1 MRLTR
6 WVVDNMMQ
14 TARDGRPEE
23 SCGIVLAVAREPGL
37 GAVLLRSHNVERTR
51 PGRRYELDHR
61 VHIAAVEAEVAGT
74 AMIVGYYHSH
84 VRGPARPS
92 RVDAELACPGV
103 TYVIASADEPQ
114 EVRAWRYDGRAFVEE
129 IIHVE
134 EPAYDRAVAS

>member
-6 WVVDNMMQ
+6 WVVENMMQ
-14 TARDGRPEE
+14 AARDGRPDE
-23 SCGIVLAVAREPGL
+23 SCGVVLAVAREPGL
-37 GAVLLRSHNVERTR
+37 GAVLLRSRNVERSR

-74 AMIVGYYHSH
+74 AVIVGYYHSH

-103 TYVIASADEPQ
+103 TYVIASAEAPQ
-114 EVRAWRYDGRAFVEE
+114 EIRAWRYDGRVFVEE
-129 IIHVE
+129 VVAVE
-134 EPAYDRAVAS
+134 EPIYGRAVAS